1 MQEHANGDQQ
11 AMSFGDTLSAIF
23 NSFSLLFKPLLG
35 AAIGFGLIVGISE
48 LIMRDDMIRV
58 EQGLAPSGAL
68 WAGIVLMMLGSIYFW
83 VVGYQRAHNL
93 HETGQQADE
102 FSTAWR
108 CFFPVLAF
116 LVLYGIA
123 AALGMI
129 LLIIPGI
136 FLSVLFILGDVQIAL
151 GRAGVISAFKESARL
166 VWGNWWFTFG
176 ILLII
181 GVIVG
186 IPYAIIDV
194 GLDSLRYEG
203 GMGEAIFA
211 AGISVLL
218 FTVVYPLSVS
228 LFYTLLRSLESRQA
242 R

>member
-1 MQEHANGDQQ
+1 MQEHANGGQQ
-11 AMSFGDTLSAIF
+11 AMGFGDTLSAIF
-23 NSFSLLFKPLLG
+23 DSFSRLFKPLLG
-35 AAIGFGLIVGISE
+35 AAIGFGLIAGISE
-48 LIMRDDMIRV
+48 LIMRDDMIRL

-93 HETGQQADE
+93 HETGQAADE
-102 FSTAWR
+102 FSTAWK

-116 LVLYGIA
+116 MILYGLA
-123 AALGMI
+123 AGLGMV

-186 IPYAIIDV
+186 IPYAIIEA
-194 GLDSLRYEG
+194 GLESLRYEG
-203 GMGEAIFA
+203 GVGEAVFA

-218 FTVVYPLSVS
+218 FTVIYPLSIS
-228 LFYTLLRSLESRQA
+228 LFYTLLRSLESRQD